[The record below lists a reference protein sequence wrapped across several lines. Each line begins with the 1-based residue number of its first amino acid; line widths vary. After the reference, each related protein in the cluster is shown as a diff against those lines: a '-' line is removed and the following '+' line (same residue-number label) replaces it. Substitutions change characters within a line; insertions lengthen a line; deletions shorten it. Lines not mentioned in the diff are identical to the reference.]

1 MTLERIIELQ
11 KDYGVTGTQKGI
23 NTGEIWKFE
32 GSVGRFAMEMIEGG
46 VCFLPEERTQDYY
59 GNVIPSRND
68 LQPGTKGTLENAE
81 NFWQKV
87 EDGDFEAI
95 EYLEG
100 TFAPENNV
108 IDFPEEE

>member
-32 GSVGRFAMEMIEGG
+32 GSVGRFAMNMLEGG
-46 VCFLPEERTQDYY
+46 VCVLPEERTQDYY
-59 GNVIPSRND
+59 GSTIPSRND
-68 LQPGTKGTLENAE
+68 VKPGTTGSVENAS
-81 NFWQKV
+81 NFWTKV

-95 EYLEG
+95 EFLEM
-100 TFAPENNV
+100 TFAPENDL
-108 IDFPEEE
+108 IDFPEEQ